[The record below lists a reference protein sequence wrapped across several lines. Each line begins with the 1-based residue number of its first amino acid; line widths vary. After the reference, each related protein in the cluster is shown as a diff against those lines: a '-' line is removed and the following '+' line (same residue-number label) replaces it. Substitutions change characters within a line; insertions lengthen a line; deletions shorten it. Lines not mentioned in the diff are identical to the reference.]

1 MPKLTN
7 NERSPYTDV
16 IRLTATD
23 LIAIGNGGTRQ
34 IATIPAGGAVS
45 LCAVIESVAVVGST
59 SLVVNIGTT
68 LADPDEFIDALDV
81 DAMTTGS
88 PTFNTGDVF
97 VQAAGTTTIAG
108 GYLPKGAAS
117 ASTPVYI
124 KVTDAAVTSIT
135 AGEIIVGLEIL
146 DLAQYLA

>member
-1 MPKLTN
+1 M
-7 NERSPYTDV
+7 
-16 IRLTATD
+16 
-23 LIAIGNGGTRQ
+23 
-34 IATIPAGGAVS
+34 S
-45 LCAVIESVAVVGST
+45 LCAVIESVAIVGST

-124 KVTDAAVTSIT
+124 KVTDAAVASIT
-135 AGEIIVGLEIL
+135 AGEIIIGIEIL

>member
-45 LCAVIESVAVVGST
+45 LCAVIESVAVAGST
-59 SLVVNIGTT
+59 SLVINVGTT
-68 LADPDEFIDALDV
+68 IADPDEFIDALDV

-135 AGEIIVGLEIL
+135 AGEIIIGLEIL